1 MNQTQWPYFRHDRAG
16 ESTMRTA
23 RSTGRGPAV
32 TIAPH
37 ATGHRWAKD
46 RTLLRVDYE
55 GGIGW
60 VATRYDPDLRVIELV
75 RGSHEEVLSVAACWA
90 LEQEKP

>member
-1 MNQTQWPYFRHDRAG
+1 M
-16 ESTMRTA
+16 STA
-23 RSTGRGPAV
+23 QSASRGPVV

-46 RTLLRVDYE
+46 RTLLRVDCE

-60 VATRYDPDLRVIELV
+60 VAMRYDLNLRVIGLV
-75 RGSHEEVLSVAACWA
+75 RGSDEEVHHVAACWA
-90 LEQEKP
+90 QGQEKP

>member
-1 MNQTQWPYFRHDRAG
+1 MN
-16 ESTMRTA
+16 TA
-23 RSTGRGPAV
+23 QSASRSGVV

-37 ATGHRWAKD
+37 ATGHHWAKD

-60 VATRYDPDLRVIELV
+60 VATRYDLNLLVIDLV
-75 RGSHEEVLSVAACWA
+75 RGSDEEVHRVAAF
-90 LEQEKP
+90 L